1 MFKRLIILCAYGAL
15 PLLFSCGGGGG
26 GGSTPTPPPPPAPSI
41 TSFTANPTAVQSGT
55 AATLTAVFA
64 NGSGSI
70 DQGVGSVQ
78 SGVGISTGALT
89 ATKTFTLTVS
99 GTGSPATAQVTVT
112 VTTPPP
118 SITSF
123 TANPSSITVGQ
134 SSTLT
139 PVFANGTGVVT
150 PGNTTVASG
159 VGLVVAPATTTTYTL
174 TVTGSGTP
182 ATAQATVTVGS
193 AQRTVSGTVTYDY
206 VPVTLSGLNFAGST
220 EKPIRNAVVAAFEGS
235 TVRQTTT
242 SDDTGHYSIT
252 FTPTGSGQLAIAV
265 FAQTNSPSITV
276 QDNTSGNATWGIIG
290 NINAGDTTRNLRA
303 THGWNG
309 TSYNAAT
316 RLAGPFAVLDSMF
329 TASKAFIAVRPAV
342 VFPALK
348 VNWSPNNVPQAGDK
362 TLGQIGTSHYTSS
375 NNQIYILG
383 KDGVDTDENDAHV
396 IVHEWGHFFEANL
409 SRSDSP
415 GGPHSGGDILDP
427 RLSFGEGYGNGLSGI
442 LLYPDTLYVDTSWG
456 GGSMRAFG
464 FDTDVEPT
472 PTDDPHPGAFS
483 ETSVMRV
490 LFHVFHTG
498 RAGGAWD
505 NVGVGLGP
513 IYDVLVGPQ
522 KTTDALTTI
531 GSFVTGL
538 KAQGVSATALNS
550 LLAHYGMGPITTQW
564 GDGDAGLKGMF
575 PSVSAFPYTS
585 NLVLTGGYD
594 SNKWQQ
600 NQYYVF
606 TGTGGQ
612 VTVKTTC
619 AKDVDIFVYKSGVLV
634 GSAETVSGN
643 EQVVIGTTQAG
654 VKYVVVITGFSTT
667 AADYPVTVNLTAP

>member
-1 MFKRLIILCAYGAL
+1 MLKRLIFSLAFVSL

-26 GGSTPTPPPPPAPSI
+26 SSSNSNPPPPPAPSI
-41 TSFTANPTAVQSGT
+41 SSFTANPTAVLAGN
-55 AATLTAVFA
+55 AVTLTAVFV

-70 DQGVGSVQ
+70 DQGIGAVQ
-78 SGVGISTGALT
+78 SGVGVSTGAL
-89 ATKTFTLTVS
+89 ASTKTFTLTVTGS
-99 GTGSPATAQVTVT
+99 GTPATAQVTVT

-123 TANPSSITVGQ
+123 TANPTSITVGQ
-134 SSTLT
+134 GSTLT

-159 VGLVVAPATTTTYTL
+159 VGLVVAPTSTTTYTL

-182 ATAQATVTVGS
+182 ATAQATVTVGPAS
-193 AQRTVSGTVTYDY
+193 KTVTGTATYDY
-206 VPVTLSGLNFAGST
+206 VPATLSGLNFAGST
-220 EKPIRNAVVAAFEGS
+220 EKPIRNAVVAAYEGS
-235 TVRQTTT
+235 TIRQTATT
-242 SDDTGHYSIT
+242 DDLGHYSIT

-265 FAQTNSPSITV
+265 YSQTNSPSITV
-276 QDNTSGNATWGIIG
+276 QDNTSSGATWGMIG
-290 NINAGDTTRNLRA
+290 NINPGDTTRNLRA

-309 TSYNAAT
+309 TAYNAST
-316 RLAGPFAVLDSMF
+316 RLAGPFAILDSMY
-329 TASKAFIAVRPAV
+329 TASRAFIAARPAV
-342 VFPALK
+342 NFPALK
-348 VNWSPNNVPQAGDK
+348 VNWSPNNVPQSGSVTA
-362 TLGQIGTSHYTSS
+362 GQIGTSHYTSS

-415 GGPHSGGDILDP
+415 GGPHSSGDILDP

-442 LLYPDTLYVDTSWG
+442 LLYPDTLYVDTLWG
-456 GGSMRAFG
+456 SGTQRGFG
-464 FDTDVEPT
+464 FDVDVEPS
-472 PTDDPHPGAFS
+472 PTDDPHPGVFS
-483 ETSVMRV
+483 ETSIMRV

-498 RAGGAWD
+498 RVGGAWD

-513 IYDVLVGPQ
+513 IYDVLTGAQ
-522 KTTDALTTI
+522 KNTDALTTI

-550 LLAHYGMGPITTQW
+550 LLAHYGIGPITTQW

-575 PSVSAFPYTS
+575 VTVGSFPYTS

-606 TGTGGQ
+606 TGNGNQ
-612 VTVKTTC
+612 VTVTTTS
-619 AKDVDIFVYKSGVLV
+619 AKDVDIAVYKSGTVV
-634 GSAETVSGN
+634 GYANGDSGN
-643 EQVVIGTTQAG
+643 EQVAIPATQNGA
-654 VKYVVVITGFSTT
+654 KYVVVITGYSGTS
-667 AADYPVTVNLTAP
+667 ADYPVTVNFTTP